1 MIVTDG
7 QTDGGTAVD
16 SKYRAYALRRAVI
29 KRTVQR
35 ESIGFTDTGPQD
47 IPLRSICNT
56 LTVSYGS
63 RQRVRLGRSQC

>member
-47 IPLRSICNT
+47 IPLRST